1 MRLWSL
7 FCEGNKT
14 SDVPQ
19 LTNNYLCSKAL
30 KHRQQ
35 SLPLRIK
42 KALHSVWRQSKDKI
56 ACRTG
61 MAQKGEKRMKK
72 MLLWRWLL
80 PPSWKK
86 ESNQLCDRANLL
98 INAHCY
104 FSGIVCSN
112 SQQRTLYFKLIKQK
126 NVIGNMLKC
135 LCRCSSLF
143 FLSLLVIVLC
153 HSCDTHRGNGN
164 RLLSQHQ
171 MMGLEIT
178 LEAFC
183 RILEKLDHVFWPKRA
198 ASKICIRRDRSA
210 LIFIFILEK
219 LFRWIKTK
227 TPHMLSK

>member
-1 MRLWSL
+1 MEAKQRQNRVQDRYGT
-7 FCEGNKT
+7 ERGKKNEKNAPVKMT
-14 SDVPQ
+14 SATI
-19 LTNNYLCSKAL
+19 L
-30 KHRQQ
+30 
-35 SLPLRIK
+35 
-42 KALHSVWRQSKDKI
+42 
-56 ACRTG
+56 
-61 MAQKGEKRMKK
+61 
-72 MLLWRWLL
+72 
-80 PPSWKK
+80 KK

-143 FLSLLVIVLC
+143 FLSLLVIVLW

-227 TPHMLSK
+227 MPHVLSK

>member
-42 KALHSVWRQSKDKI
+42 KALHSMWRQSKDKI

-72 MLLWRWLL
+72 NAPVKMTSATIL
-80 PPSWKK
+80 KK

-112 SQQRTLYFKLIKQK
+112 SQQRALYFKLIKQK
-126 NVIGNMLKC
+126 KC
-135 LCRCSSLF
+135 NRQHVKTLMQMFQSLF
-143 FLSLLVIVLC
+143 SLSPCDRALTFL
-153 HSCDTHRGNGN
+153 
-164 RLLSQHQ
+164 
-171 MMGLEIT
+171 
-178 LEAFC
+178 
-183 RILEKLDHVFWPKRA
+183 
-198 ASKICIRRDRSA
+198 
-210 LIFIFILEK
+210 
-219 LFRWIKTK
+219 
-227 TPHMLSK
+227 

>member
-72 MLLWRWLL
+72 MLL
-80 PPSWKK
+80 
-86 ESNQLCDRANLL
+86 
-98 INAHCY
+98 
-104 FSGIVCSN
+104 
-112 SQQRTLYFKLIKQK
+112 
-126 NVIGNMLKC
+126 
-135 LCRCSSLF
+135 
-143 FLSLLVIVLC
+143 
-153 HSCDTHRGNGN
+153 
-164 RLLSQHQ
+164 
-171 MMGLEIT
+171 
-178 LEAFC
+178 
-183 RILEKLDHVFWPKRA
+183 
-198 ASKICIRRDRSA
+198 
-210 LIFIFILEK
+210 
-219 LFRWIKTK
+219 
-227 TPHMLSK
+227 

>member
-1 MRLWSL
+1 M
-7 FCEGNKT
+7 
-14 SDVPQ
+14 
-19 LTNNYLCSKAL
+19 
-30 KHRQQ
+30 
-35 SLPLRIK
+35 
-42 KALHSVWRQSKDKI
+42 WRQSKDKI

-61 MAQKGEKRMKK
+61 MAQKGEKERKK
-72 MLLWRWLL
+72 KNAPVKMTSATIL
-80 PPSWKK
+80 KK

-112 SQQRTLYFKLIKQK
+112 SQQRTLYFKLINQK
-126 NVIGNMLKC
+126 NVIGNMLKR

-143 FLSLLVIVLC
+143 FLSLLVIVLW

-210 LIFIFILEK
+210 LIFIL
-219 LFRWIKTK
+219 
-227 TPHMLSK
+227 